1 MEFGILHLRSRLFNV
16 GSERTR
22 ERMVTPVRTS
32 GFSLIVM
39 LRCAGTVDLPRWRW
53 QGAGAHS
60 NSAPQRQ
67 LWRSPSLI
75 PNAGSVATAV
85 TISGSSFGATQASN
99 SMVTFNGTTA
109 TPISWSATSIV
120 VDVPNGATTGNIV
133 VTAAGV
139 ASGGSSFTV
148 NAGITTPCTGTL
160 GSESIL
166 NGTYAYNMSGFNGL
180 SPGTAFVRAGSFVA
194 NGTGLISSGQ
204 EDFNLGTNGDD
215 LHTITSG
222 TYSVGADGRGCM
234 TLTYSDSVTVTFRFS
249 LGTIGGVSA
258 NIASRGNIIE
268 FDDANGLGRR
278 ASGLI
283 LQQSTGAFSGSNLQ
297 THYAFG
303 LQGTNS
309 TGGRVS
315 QAGAFT
321 LAPSTATNNLTA
333 GYFDFNNAGAQ
344 VFSGGTNGASA
355 GTLNTSGTSISTTT
369 GRTTGTFIAESS
381 CAVTCTYHW
390 AVYIVN
396 QYQFFIVS
404 TDTLGTNTPIVAGR
418 AAATSIGYV
427 GSYLSTASTN
437 GGYIIAGSGAT
448 AGAANAELEQ
458 LSFTATNVS
467 GTQWTYA
474 SGAGAQTT
482 VASTAVSPSAVGRFT
497 FGNVVLY
504 LTNPTASDGIAAFV
518 LTTDL
523 TTTGGIMVGQQ
534 GLGFSPTGN
543 GRFFFGS
550 VMMADANAR
559 NQIGVGGTVVPTSGT
574 NVAFGGATDQNAATA
589 TNVLA
594 SSGFLDTFTVSSTNG
609 AATAS
614 DGNGGMIVG
623 IANGDSMF
631 YIDENGDAAVTWV
644 EQ

>member
-1 MEFGILHLRSRLFNV
+1 
-16 GSERTR
+16 
-22 ERMVTPVRTS
+22 MVTQFPASDILASHSDDRPASMYPYGLLVLLAAMALIAGVPGCSSSSSSSTSTTSTLAITSLTPTS
-32 GFSLIVM
+32 G
-39 LRCAGTVDLPRWRW
+39 TV
-53 QGAGAHS
+53 G
-60 NSAPQRQ
+60 
-67 LWRSPSLI
+67 
-75 PNAGSVATAV
+75 TAV

-99 SMVTFNGTTA
+99 STVTFNGTAA
-109 TPISWSATSIV
+109 TPLSWNATSIV
-120 VDVPNGATTGNIV
+120 VDVPKGATTGNVV
-133 VTAAGV
+133 VTAAGTPS
-139 ASGGSSFTV
+139 AGSSFTV
-148 NAGITTPCTGTL
+148 NTGAVTPCTGTL

-166 NGTYAYNMSGFNGL
+166 NGTYAYSMTGFSGL

-204 EDFNLGTNGDD
+204 EDFNFGANGDD
-215 LHTITSG
+215 LHTVTSG
-222 TYSVGADGRGCM
+222 TYSVGADNRGCM
-234 TLTYSDSVTVTFRFS
+234 TLTYNDSATVTYRFS

-268 FDDANGLGRR
+268 FDDTNGLGRR
-278 ASGLI
+278 ASGTI

-309 TGGRVS
+309 TGGQVS
-315 QAGAFT
+315 EAGTFT
-321 LAPSTATNNLTA
+321 LAPNTAPNNLTA
-333 GYFDFNNAGAQ
+333 GYFDFNNAGTQ

-355 GTLNTSGTSISTTT
+355 GTLNTSGAGISTTT
-369 GRTTGTFIAESS
+369 GRTTGTFIAQSG
-381 CAVTCTYHW
+381 CAATCTYHW

-404 TDTLGTNTPIVAGR
+404 TDTLGANTPLVVGR
-418 AAATSIGYV
+418 AAAASIGYV

-482 VASTAVSPSAVGRFT
+482 VASAAVTPSAVGRFT

-518 LTTDL
+518 LSTDL

-534 GLGFSPTGN
+534 SFGFSPTGN

-550 VMMADANAR
+550 VVMADANAR
-559 NQIGVGGTVVPTSGT
+559 NQIGVGATVVPSSGT

-589 TNVLA
+589 ANVLA
-594 SSGFLDTFTVSSTNG
+594 SSGFLDNFTVSSSNG

-614 DGNGGMIVG
+614 DGNGGTIVG
-623 IANGDSMF
+623 IANGNSMF
-631 YIDENGDAAVTWV
+631 YIDESGDAAVTWV